1 MCIVEEE
8 GGKRRDEVF
17 IYLQLTSI
25 VNTPRSLIVHV
36 LRDTY
41 RTVLVRTTHE
51 GLYSIQFVRLLDT
64 GTSWSLH

>member
-1 MCIVEEE
+1 M
-8 GGKRRDEVF
+8 KYLF

-36 LRDTY
+36 LRNTY
-41 RTVLVRTTHE
+41 RTVLVRTKHE